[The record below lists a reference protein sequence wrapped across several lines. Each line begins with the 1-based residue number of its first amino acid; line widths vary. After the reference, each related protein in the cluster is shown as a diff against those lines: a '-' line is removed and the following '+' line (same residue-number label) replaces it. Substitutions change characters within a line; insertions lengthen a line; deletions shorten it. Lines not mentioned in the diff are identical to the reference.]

1 MIMNQMLRGLKFCG
15 TSVMVLGGKKESVTR
30 AVIFLHGSGDSG
42 LGMATWLKQLG
53 YSPDPDIVLIIPS
66 APLRPYTLAGG
77 EKSAVGSNITNFK
90 ELKYSTTFCSCEL
103 LLQTQIQGV
112 ARQERVEH

>member
-1 MIMNQMLRGLKFCG
+1 MTQPLSFADMIINQMLRGLKFCG
-15 TSVMVLGGKKESVTR
+15 TSVMVLGGQKESVRR

-53 YSPDPDIVLIIPS
+53 YNPDPDIVLIIPS

-77 EKSAVGSNITNFK
+77 EKSAVGMNITNL
-90 ELKYSTTFCSCEL
+90 ELQF
-103 LLQTQIQGV
+103 
-112 ARQERVEH
+112 